1 MDKNKSILTHLIGNC
16 ALYGFRW
23 FGTDDEKWFC
33 CKVGTSKNQK
43 YLGVIENRK

>member
-23 FGTDDEKWFC
+23 FGTDDEKWFFVE
-33 CKVGTSKNQK
+33 K
-43 YLGVIENRK
+43 LELRKTRNIWG